1 MVRGVSRARADGRTH
16 CASVRGAR
24 HTPGA
29 DSCAQPRSKSKH
41 HRFGAWR
48 HDLSHQRCRGFYD
61 AVNRKRYSRVH
72 AGLALYARDATLKS
86 ISVDELARRIEGRAT
101 PFLLDVRETWEM
113 ADGVIPGSVNIPM
126 DDVEL
131 RLREVPA
138 DRDVVVFCH
147 LGVRSAHI
155 TKRLNE
161 LGYDRA
167 MNLRGGLDAWLRAF
181 PVSS

>member
-1 MVRGVSRARADGRTH
+1 
-16 CASVRGAR
+16 
-24 HTPGA
+24 
-29 DSCAQPRSKSKH
+29 
-41 HRFGAWR
+41 
-48 HDLSHQRCRGFYD
+48 
-61 AVNRKRYSRVH
+61 
-72 AGLALYARDATLKS
+72 
-86 ISVDELARRIEGRAT
+86 
-101 PFLLDVRETWEM
+101 M